1 MHQILSAN
9 HTSTMFDV
17 CERLVP
23 LRAVSVHTAPGSPYS
38 STISVRGG
46 RGWLLPVCCL
56 SVGFACLWVDLVL
69 VGLVVLSVCWFCLFV
84 SRLSFSRFVSASR
97 VS

>member
-38 STISVRGG
+38 STISIRGG
-46 RGWLLPVCCL
+46 EG
-56 SVGFACLWVDLVL
+56 
-69 VGLVVLSVCWFCLFV
+69 VVTPRLLSVCWFCLFV
-84 SRLSFSRFVSASR
+84 GRLSFSRFGSV
-97 VS
+97 VCLLVLLVCE

>member
-23 LRAVSVHTAPGSPYS
+23 LRAVSVHTAPGSSYS
-38 STISVRGG
+38 STISVGG
-46 RGWLLPVCCL
+46 GGGGGGGGPPPVCCL

-69 VGLVVLSVCWFCLFV
+69 VGLVVLSVC
-84 SRLSFSRFVSASR
+84 
-97 VS
+97 

>member
-23 LRAVSVHTAPGSPYS
+23 LRAVSVHTAPGSSYS
-38 STISVRGG
+38 STISVGG
-46 RGWLLPVCCL
+46 GGGGGYSPSVFCL
-56 SVGFACLWVDLVL
+56 LVL
-69 VGLVVLSVCWFCLFV
+69 LACG
-84 SRLSFSRFVSASR
+84 
-97 VS
+97 